1 MPHALLLRFA
11 PGDMRG
17 LPRDCTMALHRQV
30 FEWLRMADPSL
41 ARAVHDRGHVSGAET
56 GGGDGRFPLFTVAPV
71 QPQGGP
77 DYFITALADGD
88 AVFAQL
94 CRAIAAH
101 PAFEVDDR
109 EVLLRAEPEVVAARS
124 YADLY
129 EAAQPIAQLRLR
141 FGTPTFFTSNGRTVL
156 PPDPVRVF
164 RGYAE
169 RWNAY
174 APAAL
179 RMDDTTAWDAAL
191 RTGVVVRES
200 EMRPALRTLRKGT
213 RTVRYD
219 GAVGEALYEIEMD
232 EESARW
238 VDRLA
243 DFAEFCGTG
252 RMAAQGFGQTYRVD
266 VKNSELDTQ

>member
-11 PGDMRG
+11 QRDLAG

-30 FEWLRMADPSL
+30 FEWLRMVDPAL
-41 ARAVHDRGHVSGAET
+41 ARATHDRGHVPGAEL
-56 GGGDGRFPLFTVAPV
+56 GGGDGRFPLFTVAPAEL
-71 QPQGGP
+71 QGGA
-77 DYFITALADGD
+77 DYFVTMLADGD

-94 CRAIAAH
+94 CRAIAAF
-101 PAFEVDDR
+101 PALEVNDR
-109 EVLLRAEPEVVAARS
+109 RVVLDVEPEVVAARG

-129 EAAQPIAQLRLR
+129 EAGQPVAQVRLR
-141 FGTPTFFTSNGRTVL
+141 FGSPTFFTSNGRTVL

-179 RMDDTTAWDAAL
+179 HMEDTTAWEGIV
-191 RTGVVVRES
+191 RVGVVVREA
-200 EMRPALRTLRKGT
+200 EMQPAVRALRKGG

-219 GAVGEALYEIEMD
+219 GAVGEALYEIDMD
-232 EESARW
+232 EDAARW
-238 VDRLA
+238 IDRLA

-252 RMAAQGFGQTYRVD
+252 RMAAQGFGQTYRVEEE
-266 VKNSELDTQ
+266 SRPEQ